1 MRSHPG
7 EEGWG
12 VNQTARSVSGAPYL
26 LTRAELTDPGS
37 NPAVAPLREHEL
49 SELPRAIN
57 FLTKPSDAKVTR
69 SARSHKELV
78 EAAEK
83 PLPPLSEFTAKGYRQ
98 RWAGVWQS
106 YGDIRYAGKIECTPD
121 VTYAQAANL
130 EREAFLHRSIDKVA
144 PTRRRQVMRQRATR
158 LSQTEHSRRRPKRLL
173 YLLRQP
179 RTLIEARFLMETL
192 AWLLAKKVPA
202 APKLDHS
209 FES

>member
-12 VNQTARSVSGAPYL
+12 VNQTARSVYWDSLP
-26 LTRAELTDPGS
+26 THPRRIRTDPGS

-106 YGDIRYAGKIECTPD
+106 YGDIRYAGKIE
-121 VTYAQAANL
+121 VHA
-130 EREAFLHRSIDKVA
+130 
-144 PTRRRQVMRQRATR
+144 RRHVCPG
-158 LSQTEHSRRRPKRLL
+158 S
-173 YLLRQP
+173 
-179 RTLIEARFLMETL
+179 
-192 AWLLAKKVPA
+192 
-202 APKLDHS
+202 
-209 FES
+209 